1 LTAENIEITVNMQ
14 IVDMVRV
21 FPCTL
26 AAARTNSSEW
36 MWKSPASPADFPGNR
51 LSEVNQF

>member
-1 LTAENIEITVNMQ
+1 
-14 IVDMVRV
+14 MVRV

-36 MWKSPASPADFPGNR
+36 RHQSPASPAR
-51 LSEVNQF
+51 LLGQSAVRAEPAL